1 MSGTSLEPHPSRR
14 IHSMDALRACA
25 MVLLLPIHAAT
36 LLALN
41 GHAGAWA
48 TALCWAI
55 HLFRLPLFFAMSGFF
70 LVFALP
76 RKGLRATTRSRTGR
90 IAIPLAVGLVTL
102 VPLTLFVGEQVGIA
116 LTPEGAPGGRPFDF
130 ELNFLWFL
138 WYLLIIDAI
147 AVAVHLARPG
157 LLRRAGDGFRSLIVH
172 PLGGVLL
179 LSVPSA
185 LSLWPA
191 AAWTPTAATDTF
203 LPEPGALAYYALF
216 FALGATLCVH
226 RELLDEIGR
235 SALRWA
241 GCALAAAVP
250 GGLLFA
256 LHNSSAYGSSPLV
269 HGAALLTY
277 AIAAWTTAIAIVG
290 LFHRYL
296 DRPHAALRYVA
307 DSSYWIYLSHMPA
320 MVLLVALVGAT
331 ALAVGPQLAAITIGS
346 FAFSLATY
354 AAFVRHTPLGRVLGG
369 RRPRRPRRAALPRRA
384 IFGDMPVRG

>member
-1 MSGTSLEPHPSRR
+1 MRGERL
-14 IHSMDALRACA
+14 HSMDALRACA

-48 TALCWAI
+48 TGLCWAI

-70 LVFALP
+70 LVFVLP
-76 RKGLRATTRSRTGR
+76 RKGLRATTGSRTAR
-90 IAIPLAVGLVTL
+90 IVIPLAVGLVTL
-102 VPLTLFVGEQVGIA
+102 VPLTLFVGERVGIA

-147 AVAVHLARPG
+147 AVVLHLARPE
-157 LLRRAGDGFRSLIVH
+157 LLRAAAAGFRNLIAH
-172 PLGGVLL
+172 PLGGILL
-179 LSVPSA
+179 LSVPTA
-185 LSLWPA
+185 LALWPA
-191 AAWTPTAATDTF
+191 PTWTPTAKTGTF

-226 RELLDEIGR
+226 RELLDEIGG
-235 SALRWA
+235 SALRWT
-241 GCALAAAVP
+241 GCALMAAIP
-250 GGLLFA
+250 GAILFS
-256 LHNSSAYGSSPLV
+256 LHNSAAYGSSPLV

-277 AIAAWTTAIAIVG
+277 AIAAWTTAIALVG

-296 DRPHAALRYVA
+296 DRPHRALRYVA

-320 MVLLVALVGAT
+320 MVLLVALAGAS
-331 ALAVGPQLAAITIGS
+331 ALAAGPQMVLIVGGS

-354 AAFVRHTPLGRVLGG
+354 ATLVRHTRVGRVL
-369 RRPRRPRRAALPRRA
+369 A
-384 IFGDMPVRG
+384 

>member
-1 MSGTSLEPHPSRR
+1 
-14 IHSMDALRACA
+14 MDALRACA

-76 RKGLRATTRSRTGR
+76 RKGLRATTGSRTVR
-90 IAIPLAVGLVTL
+90 IALPLAVGLVTL

-147 AVAVHLARPG
+147 AVVVHLSRPG
-157 LLRRAGDGFRSLIVH
+157 LLRAAGAGFRNLIAH

-179 LSVPSA
+179 LSVPTA
-185 LSLWPA
+185 LALWPA
-191 AAWTPTAATDTF
+191 AAWTPTATTGTF
-203 LPEPGALAYYALF
+203 MPEPGALAYYALF

-235 SALRWA
+235 SAWRWA
-241 GCALAAAVP
+241 GCALTAAIP
-250 GGLLFA
+250 GAILFS
-256 LHNSSAYGSSPLV
+256 LHNSAAYGSSPLV

-296 DRPHAALRYVA
+296 DRPLGALRYVA
-307 DSSYWIYLSHMPA
+307 DSSYWIYLSHMPV
-320 MVLLVALVGAT
+320 MVLLVAALGAT
-331 ALAVGPQLAAITIGS
+331 ALAAAPQLAAITIGS

-354 AAFVRHTPLGRVLGG
+354 ALFVRHTPVGRVLDG
-369 RRPRRPRRAALPRRA
+369 RRTRRRRPARLPRRA
-384 IFGDMPVRG
+384 ILGDVAG